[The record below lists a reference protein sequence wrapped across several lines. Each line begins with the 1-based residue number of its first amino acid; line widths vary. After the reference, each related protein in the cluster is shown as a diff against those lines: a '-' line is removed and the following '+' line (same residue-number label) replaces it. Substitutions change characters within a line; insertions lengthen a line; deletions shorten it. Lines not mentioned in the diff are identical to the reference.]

1 MAEIPAA
8 PRRTGRPY
16 WQAQGIAELT
26 LSHFAV
32 ASEQGDRAAQRRAF
46 YALAG
51 YYGKTRRI
59 VRSALAAGKEPLAQA
74 ALRTLLA
81 LHRPLNQMHR
91 TAPDAVP
98 LALIFER
105 DARDDLTR
113 DLVARVLG
121 DTPEPLADATIVARI

>member
-1 MAEIPAA
+1 MADIIAS
-8 PRRTGRPY
+8 RRGTGRPY

-26 LSHFAV
+26 LGHFAE
-32 ASEQGDRAAQRRAF
+32 ATEQGDGAAQRRAF

-51 YYGKTRRI
+51 YYGKTCRI
-59 VRSALAAGKEPLAQA
+59 LRSAIAAGKDPLAQA
-74 ALRTLLA
+74 ALRNLVT

-105 DARDDLTR
+105 DTRDDLTR
-113 DLVARVLG
+113 DLVARVLS
-121 DTPEPLADATIVARI
+121 DSPEPLPD